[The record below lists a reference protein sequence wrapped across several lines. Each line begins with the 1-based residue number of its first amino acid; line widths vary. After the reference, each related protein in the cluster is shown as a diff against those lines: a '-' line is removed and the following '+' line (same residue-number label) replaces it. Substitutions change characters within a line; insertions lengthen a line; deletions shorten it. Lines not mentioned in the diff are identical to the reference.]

1 MKYIK
6 GLKYPVERSDR
17 YFKFKGINGLK
28 YPIERSDR
36 YFKLK
41 GIKWLNYPIE
51 MSDTYSGLEGERSDR
66 NFRGI
71 MSSVNTYQKQ
81 IIAAYT
87 VL

>member
-6 GLKYPVERSDR
+6 
-17 YFKFKGINGLK
+17 GLK

-41 GIKWLNYPIE
+41 GVKGIKCPIE
-51 MSDTYSGLEGERSDR
+51 RSDTYSGLEGERSDR

-71 MSSVNTYQKQ
+71 MSSVNTYQQK

-87 VL
+87 LL